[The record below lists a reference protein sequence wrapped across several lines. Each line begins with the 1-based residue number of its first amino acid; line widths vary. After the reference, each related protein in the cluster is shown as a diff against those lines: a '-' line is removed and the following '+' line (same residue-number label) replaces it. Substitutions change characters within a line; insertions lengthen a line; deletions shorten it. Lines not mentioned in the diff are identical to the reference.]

1 MSIEKPQKVIKK
13 VVEKTTELFG
23 GILSNHL
30 DLKPLYPQTIIVNI
44 SPIRHYEPT
53 SKNP

>member
-13 VVEKTTELFG
+13 ASRKMPETFG

-30 DLKPLYPQTIIVNI
+30 DPKPSYPQTIIVNI
-44 SPIRHYEPT
+44 SRIRHYEPT

>member
-1 MSIEKPQKVIKK
+1 MSIEKPQKVIKNPIQK
-13 VVEKTTELFG
+13 MPETFG

-30 DLKPLYPQTIIVNI
+30 DLKPSYPQTIIVNI